1 MALFRHFLRGKAEK
15 DGKEVTRDVVLA
27 SATLLEGKQIRR
39 AVTKQGWQ
47 DELWGYFDTVGEL
60 RFATRWLAN
69 AISRCVLFVGQYTEE
84 GAEPTPMDE
93 GMANSLPC
101 QLLDD
106 LYYGQIGQAEMLR
119 RLALHLSIPGESFLV
134 GLDPDPEQG
143 IEEPAWYVCSADEIR
158 VQGQTTSLTLAET
171 GTTVQ
176 LKPESSTI
184 IRLWQPHPRHA
195 WQPDSAVR
203 ATIPVLRELK
213 GLSDHIGATIDSR
226 LAGAGV
232 FVVPQ
237 GVEVAQPS
245 PQDPSQVQEEGNPE
259 NTFVEALTEAMLTPI
274 ADRDAASAVV
284 PIVIQVPDDAAQKFE
299 HIRFDTP
306 FSESVASLRKDA
318 LDRFAGGADL
328 PREVIS
334 GTGGINHWGAW
345 QLEESS
351 IKLYVEPM
359 LGAIC
364 DALSRQYLWPA
375 LRTHGVTNPEQW
387 VIWYNTA
394 ELTQRPNRSA
404 EATTLYDKGL
414 LGPQA
419 VLREN
424 GFPSTDA
431 PTVEER
437 RTWLLEK
444 LLLGQRGPE
453 AAAELLSA
461 AENSV
466 EDAYQRTAPA
476 TIAAI
481 TTPNQQASPVDPW
494 WIRTVEQAAL
504 RAMELAG
511 NRWRG
516 RQPKPLQHRSE
527 LGQWPA
533 WEVHTHID
541 QTPDAETLGVLTRGA
556 LDTAQLTL
564 GDDPDVLDAVE
575 TYVHHLLSTKTAHS
589 RTLLT
594 GWLIERD
601 CTPDPTGKAA

>member
-1 MALFRHFLRGKAEK
+1 MALFRHFLRGKAER

-39 AVTKQGWQ
+39 AITKSGWQ

-69 AISRCVLFVGQYTEE
+69 AISRCTLFIGQYTEE
-84 GAEPTPMDE
+84 GAEPTPLDE
-93 GMANSLPC
+93 CMADSLPC

-158 VQGQTTSLTLAET
+158 IQGQTTSLTLAET

-245 PQDPSQVQEEGNPE
+245 PQDPSQVQEEGNPD
-259 NTFVEALTEAMLTPI
+259 TSFMDALTEAMLTPI

-284 PIVIQVPDDAAQKFE
+284 PIVIQVPDEAAQKFE

-306 FSESVASLRKDA
+306 FSETVAELRKDA

-334 GTGGINHWGAW
+334 GTSNINHWGAW

-364 DALSRQYLWPA
+364 DALTRQYLWPA
-375 LRTHGVTNPEQW
+375 LRTNGVDAPEQW

-414 LGPQA
+414 ISA
-419 VLREN
+419 AATLREN
-424 GFPSTDA
+424 GFSTQDA
-431 PTVEER
+431 PDPEER
-437 RTWLLEK
+437 RLWLMER
-444 LLLGQRGPE
+444 LLLGQRSPE
-453 AAAELLSA
+453 NAAELLSA
-461 AENSV
+461 AENSI
-466 EDAYQRTAPA
+466 EDAYLR
-476 TIAAI
+476 
-481 TTPNQQASPVDPW
+481 TTPNTIASISSPSPSAGPVDPW

-541 QTPDAETLGVLTRGA
+541 HTPDAETLGVLTRGA
-556 LDTAQLTL
+556 LDTARLTL
-564 GDDPDVLDAVE
+564 GDDQQVLGAIE
-575 TYVHHLLSTKTAHS
+575 TYVHHLLSTRTHHS
-589 RTLLT
+589 RALLT
-594 GWLIERD
+594 GWLIEHG
-601 CTPDPTGKAA
+601 CTPNHSSAA

>member
-1 MALFRHFLRGKAEK
+1 MAIFRHFLRGKAK
-15 DGKEVTRDVVLA
+15 QDGREVTRDVVLA
-27 SATLLEGKQIRR
+27 SATLIEGKAVKR
-39 AVTKQGWQ
+39 AVQRQDWQ
-47 DELWGYFDTVGEL
+47 AELWGYFDTVGEL
-60 RFATRWLAN
+60 RFAVRWLAN
-69 AISRCVLFVGQYTEE
+69 AISRCTLFIGQYTEE
-84 GAEPTPMDE
+84 GAEPTPLDE
-93 GMANSLPC
+93 GFANSLPC
-101 QLLDD
+101 QLLED

-134 GLDPDPEQG
+134 GLDPDPDQG
-143 IEEPAWYVCSADEIR
+143 IDVPSWYVCSADEIR
-158 VQGQTTSLTLAET
+158 VQGQTTSLTLPET
-171 GTTVQ
+171 GTTIQ

-184 IRLWQPHPRHA
+184 IRLWQPHPRYA
-195 WQPDSAVR
+195 WKPDSAVR

-226 LAGAGV
+226 LAGAGI

-237 GVEVAQPS
+237 GVEVARPS
-245 PQDPSQVQEEGNPE
+245 GQDPSEVREEGNPE
-259 NTFVEALTEAMLTPI
+259 DPFVAALTEAMLTPI
-274 ADRDAASAVV
+274 SDRDDASAVV
-284 PIVIQVPDDAAQKFE
+284 PIVIKVPDEAAGKFE

-306 FSESVASLRKDA
+306 FSESVANLRKDA

-334 GTGGINHWGAW
+334 GTGSMNHWGAW

-364 DALSRQYLWPA
+364 DALTRQYLWPA
-375 LRTHGVTNPEQW
+375 LRTHGVSDPEQW

-404 EATTLYDKGL
+404 EATALYDKGL
-414 LGPQA
+414 LSSA
-419 VLREN
+419 ATLREN
-424 GFPSTDA
+424 GFGTQDA
-431 PTVEER
+431 PTAEER
-437 RTWLLEK
+437 RLWLMER
-444 LLLGQRGPE
+444 LLLGQRSPE

-461 AENSV
+461 AETSI

-476 TIAAI
+476 TVAAI
-481 TTPNQQASPVDPW
+481 SSPSAPVVDPW
-494 WIRTVEQAAL
+494 WVRTVEQAAL

-527 LGQWPA
+527 LGQYPA

-541 QTPDAETLGVLTRGA
+541 QAPDAETIGVLTRGA
-556 LDTAQLTL
+556 LDTARLTL
-564 GDDPDVLDAVE
+564 GEDPAVLEAVE
-575 TYVHHLLSTKTAHS
+575 SYVHHLLATRTSHS
-589 RTLLT
+589 RALLT
-594 GWLIERD
+594 GWLIEHG
-601 CTPDPTGKAA
+601 CTPTGQAA

>member
-1 MALFRHFLRGKAEK
+1 MAIFRHFLRGKAK
-15 DGKEVTRDVVLA
+15 QDGKEVTRDVVLA
-27 SATLLEGKQIRR
+27 SATLIEGKAVKR
-39 AVTKQGWQ
+39 AVQRQDWQ

-60 RFATRWLAN
+60 RFAVRWLAN
-69 AISRCVLFVGQYTEE
+69 AVSRCTLFIGQYTEE
-84 GAEPTPMDE
+84 GAEPTPLDE
-93 GMANSLPC
+93 RVADSLPC
-101 QLLDD
+101 QILED

-143 IEEPAWYVCSADEIR
+143 IDAPSWYVCSADEIR
-158 VQGQTTSLTLAET
+158 VQGQTTSLTLPET
-171 GTTVQ
+171 GATVQ

-184 IRLWQPHPRHA
+184 IRLWQPHPRYA
-195 WQPDSAVR
+195 WRPDSAVR

-226 LAGAGV
+226 LAGAGI

-237 GVEVAQPS
+237 GVEVARPS
-245 PQDPSQVQEEGNPE
+245 GQDPSQVQEDGNPE
-259 NTFVEALTEAMLTPI
+259 DSFVQALTDAMLIPI
-274 ADRDAASAVV
+274 SDRDDASAVV
-284 PIVIQVPDDAAQKFE
+284 PIVIKVPDEAASKFE

-306 FSESVASLRKDA
+306 FSEAVANLRKDA

-328 PREVIS
+328 PREVVT
-334 GTGGINHWGAW
+334 GTGAANHWGAW

-364 DALSRQYLWPA
+364 DALTRQYLWPA
-375 LRTHGVTNPEQW
+375 LRTHGIEAPEQW

-414 LGPQA
+414 ISA
-419 VLREN
+419 SATLREN
-424 GFPSTDA
+424 GFSIQDA
-431 PTVEER
+431 PDAEER
-437 RTWLLEK
+437 RLWLMER
-444 LLLGQRGPE
+444 LLLGQRSPE
-453 AAAELLSA
+453 DAAALLTA

-466 EDAYQRTAPA
+466 EDAYQRTVPA
-476 TIAAI
+476 TVAAI
-481 TTPNQQASPVDPW
+481 TTPSSPAPAVDPW
-494 WIRTVEQAAL
+494 WVRTIEQAAL

-527 LGQWPA
+527 LGQHPA

-541 QTPDAETLGVLTRGA
+541 QTPDADTIAVLTRGA
-556 LDTAQLTL
+556 LDTARLTL
-564 GDDPDVLDAVE
+564 GEDPTVLDAVE
-575 TYVHHLLSTKTAHS
+575 SYVHHLLSTRTPHS
-589 RTLLT
+589 RALLT
-594 GWLIERD
+594 GWLIEHG
-601 CTPDPTGKAA
+601 CTPAGQAA